1 MPGILLKFEKQ
12 INVSLAKGDRVYATS
27 INPSMGT
34 FNHASIDDLFYLG
47 ECLTTS
53 FDSVNEKYNLLI
65 EPANPEY
72 VTPNSFPTDAKY
84 IMFSKNNVVNVANVK
99 GYYAELEFVNNS
111 TEKAELFSV
120 GVGVEQSSK

>member
-1 MPGILLKFEKQ
+1 MPGLLLKFEKE
-12 INVSLAKGDRVYATS
+12 INTSLAKGDRVYATS
-27 INPSMGT
+27 MDLASI
-34 FNHASIDDLFYLG
+34 FKHATIDDLFYLG
-47 ECLTTS
+47 ECLTTN
-53 FDSVNEKYNLLI
+53 FDPVDEKYNLLI

-72 VTPNSFPTDAKY
+72 VSPNSFPLEAKY

-99 GYYAELEFVNNS
+99 GYYAELEFINNS